1 MAMDIHLTQACRER
15 EREMPILIRES
26 KSGTLYW
33 DTRALSYNFQTKAG
47 LPLYLQVVHI
57 ASGSLPLAVTLS
69 LTARGW
75 KVQ

>member
-33 DTRALSYNFQTKAG
+33 DTQALNNELQ
-47 LPLYLQVVHI
+47 LPDKNSCSWPWIFILRRRVEREKEKCQY
-57 ASGSLPLAVTLS
+57 
-69 LTARGW
+69 
-75 KVQ
+75 